1 LALAALG
8 VIVFSLLRQAMQ
20 SSSLQAKMVL
30 PVGFYSAILS
40 TMLFSSLLTLFR
52 ADWDILPAAF
62 AACGGLLFYCSDTML
77 GFDRFVRP
85 FKHARLWVRITYHLG
100 QLGLAAGALLAA
112 AG

>member
-1 LALAALG
+1 
-8 VIVFSLLRQAMQ
+8 
-20 SSSLQAKMVL
+20 
-30 PVGFYSAILS
+30 
-40 TMLFSSLLTLFR
+40 
-52 ADWDILPAAF
+52 
-62 AACGGLLFYCSDTML
+62 ML